1 MDPSKPQTSSK
12 GSQQPQQ
19 SDQERSLSP
28 EAVVYDRSADS
39 SDANPSQAQS
49 FFTSDDQQQVDI
61 R

>member
-28 EAVVYDRSADS
+28 EAVVYDRSADDS
-39 SDANPSQAQS
+39 SDANPAQAQS
-49 FFTSDDQQQVDI
+49 FFTSDDQVDI